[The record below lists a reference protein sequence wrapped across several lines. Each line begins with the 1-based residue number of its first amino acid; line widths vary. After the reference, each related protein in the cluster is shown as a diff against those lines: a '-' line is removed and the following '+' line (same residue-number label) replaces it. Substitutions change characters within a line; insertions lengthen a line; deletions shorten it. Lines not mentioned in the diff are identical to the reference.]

1 MTHYELKA
9 LRARL
14 KMTRRK
20 MAEELG
26 ISTSRLIDFEMGF
39 TRGRRTPAV
48 IPRSIELA
56 LLEIARQREGVRM
69 ARVI

>member
-1 MTHYELKA
+1 MTHRELKE

-20 MAEELG
+20 LAEELG

-48 IPRSIELA
+48 IPRPIELA
-56 LLEIARQREGVRM
+56 LIEIARQREDVRR
-69 ARVI
+69 AG